1 MYVLA
6 TYVYTENLSSAI
18 TISEALEN
26 GIVGLNDPL
35 PSVAQAPFGG
45 YKESGIGREDG
56 HYGIEEFLEVKYIS
70 IGLN

>member
-56 HYGIEEFLEVKYIS
+56 HYGIEEFFEVKYIS